1 MYIFVDI
8 VMFLLVEET
17 FYEEFLQVL
26 LYFAIF
32 HRTLPYNKVF
42 YYYFILFSVILC
54 SLLACYEMLTLLR
67 VLLAVFWLVF
77 MIEL

>member
-32 HRTLPYNKVF
+32 HRTLPYNNVL

-54 SLLACYEMLTLLR
+54 SLLACYE
-67 VLLAVFWLVF
+67 
-77 MIEL
+77 I